1 MDFAFTQEQ
10 EMLRDSVARFLEK
23 SYDFDARQALVRSD
37 DPWSADV
44 WGQFAELGLLALPFS
59 EERGG
64 LGGSIADCVAFAG
77 SLGKHLVVEPYVHTI
92 LLAGA
97 ALDASDASV
106 ADEWIAK
113 MAAGEALVAFAYEEG
128 AGTSS
133 PDMIKTTAS
142 ASSGGFTIS
151 GEKRLVVAGAEA
163 DALVVAAKMGQ
174 EGPIGLFLIP
184 KDAAGLTVSPYQTI
198 DGRSAAKIRFDNVT
212 VGQEAVLLED
222 ATEPLTRILVNAI
235 IAQSAEAVGAMG
247 ALLSLTSEYAMT
259 RKQFGKPIMMFQ
271 AVAHRL
277 SDMKMAYTKA
287 LSSLT
292 YTTALANSGAATK
305 RDIAI
310 LKGQVG
316 SLGRSIGEAAIQT
329 HGGVGMTDELSVS
342 HYHKRLIAYDAQL
355 GDHHYH
361 FRTVGMG

>member
-10 EMLRDSVARFLEK
+10 EMLRDSVARYLEK

-44 WGQFAELGLLALPFS
+44 WDQFAELGLLALPFS

-64 LGGSIADCVAFAG
+64 LGGSIADCVAFASG
-77 SLGKHLVVEPYVHTI
+77 LGKHLVIEPYIHTI

-97 ALDASDASV
+97 ALDASNAAA

-113 MAAGEALVAFAYEEG
+113 IAAGEGLVAFAYEEG

-133 PDMIKTTAS
+133 SDMIQTTAS
-142 ASSGGFTIS
+142 ANGDGFTIS
-151 GEKRLVVAGAEA
+151 GEKRLVIAGAEA
-163 DALVVAAKMGQ
+163 DALVVAARIGQ
-174 EGPIGLFLIP
+174 DGPIGLFLLP
-184 KDAAGLTVSPYQTI
+184 QDAPGITVSSYLTI
-198 DGRSAAKIRFDNVT
+198 DGRSAAKVRFDNAA
-212 VGQEAVLLED
+212 VGQESVLLED
-222 ATEPLTRILVNAI
+222 ATEALASILANAI
-235 IAQSAEAVGAMG
+235 IAQSAEAVGAMA
-247 ALLSLTSEYAMT
+247 ALLSLTGEYAMT

-287 LSSLT
+287 LSTLT
-292 YTTALANSGAATK
+292 YTTALANSGAATS
-305 RDIAI
+305 RDIAV

-355 GDHHYH
+355 GDHRYH
-361 FRTVGMG
+361 LRTVGMG